1 MKKSPKELID
11 DIIAK
16 YNLPD
21 GIRYDL
27 SALHLSGYVDGLKF
41 GKSCL
46 KQK

>member
-21 GIRYDL
+21 EIRSDL
-27 SALHLSGYVDGLKF
+27 SALHLNGYISGLKRIKISF
-41 GKSCL
+41 K
-46 KQK
+46 